1 MNTINDPT
9 SARRWRS
16 VPELIDH
23 IVAAH
28 HGYLRLTLP
37 VLDRLV
43 DQIARTKLIP
53 AGWMDRLAREFTALA
68 DLLETHLAKQECVLF
83 PRIRQLREPV
93 GETAWACHV
102 GDSLDELMARMTR
115 ENHDALA
122 RLGQLETCLADRAWA
137 GTGPLADQ
145 LIEDM
150 RELHDNFAEH
160 VHLESAVLFPQV
172 RELLQGQGLAV

>member
-37 VLDRLV
+37 VL
-43 DQIARTKLIP
+43 
-53 AGWMDRLAREFTALA
+53 DRLAREFTALA

-93 GETAWACHV
+93 GETAWACHM
-102 GDSLDELMARMTR
+102 GDSLDELLARMTR

-137 GTGPLADQ
+137 GTGPVADQ
-145 LIEDM
+145 LIESVQ
-150 RELHDNFAEH
+150 ELHDNFAEH
-160 VHLESAVLFPQV
+160 VHLESAVLFPQA